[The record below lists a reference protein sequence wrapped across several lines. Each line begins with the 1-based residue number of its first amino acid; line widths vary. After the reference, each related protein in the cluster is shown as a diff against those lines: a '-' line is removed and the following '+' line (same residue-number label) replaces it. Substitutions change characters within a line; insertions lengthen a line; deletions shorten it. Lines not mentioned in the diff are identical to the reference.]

1 MFCNLNE
8 PLILK
13 QISKYNFLPKFI
25 SSFKDFD
32 NIYLVTT
39 IYEGISLNDLRD
51 QILSEEQIKFV
62 SACVIQSLIYLR
74 KEQIIHRDIMMKN
87 IIIDNTK
94 YFNVIDFSFS
104 IKYSNKNNKRYNMIT
119 YNMVTPPEML
129 NNLEYD
135 YNSDYYR
142 LGSIIYYLIFKKY
155 PLMIKNEKN
164 ISDVFIDYKNITN
177 YTYSCIDFLNKLLVS
192 DYKKR
197 IGLHN
202 IQELTIHQWFNGF
215 NWTNLERK
223 EIVSPFQFVKNEFNQ
238 TLCTKFIMPTKSI
251 IKYLLFQYLIFFS

>member
-104 IKYSNKNNKRYNMIT
+104 IKYSNKNNKRYN
-119 YNMVTPPEML
+119 L
-129 NNLEYD
+129 FL
-135 YNSDYYR
+135 
-142 LGSIIYYLIFKKY
+142 IIKKELVYIIFK
-155 PLMIKNEKN
+155 N
-164 ISDVFIDYKNITN
+164 
-177 YTYSCIDFLNKLLVS
+177 
-192 DYKKR
+192 
-197 IGLHN
+197 
-202 IQELTIHQWFNGF
+202 
-215 NWTNLERK
+215 
-223 EIVSPFQFVKNEFNQ
+223 
-238 TLCTKFIMPTKSI
+238 
-251 IKYLLFQYLIFFS
+251 